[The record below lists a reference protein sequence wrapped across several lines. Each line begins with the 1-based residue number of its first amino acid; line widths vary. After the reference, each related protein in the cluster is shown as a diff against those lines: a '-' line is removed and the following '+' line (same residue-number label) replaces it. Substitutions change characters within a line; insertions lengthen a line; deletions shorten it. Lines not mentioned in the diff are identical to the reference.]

1 MPQHKSK
8 QQPNPN
14 KRTKM
19 RNPTILNPEAEVEKF
34 KQRREIYKVF
44 EMIIKNYVKNIADN
58 LAKEGKISSNYKI
71 TSRTKKPE
79 SYKGKITRPNKDYTD
94 PLHQITD
101 LAGVKVI
108 FNTTKDQKAF
118 NTEFVKRI
126 GGLRDDENSA
136 NLRDEKYEKRQ
147 FGYLG
152 IHHIVWFDESL
163 LDGKI
168 TWENR
173 EIDGETTLIDE
184 WENGERLLAA
194 KGVAKEQLKNFRA
207 EIQTMTFL
215 QYIWAE
221 IEHKVRY
228 KPDKKLDK
236 ETERIF
242 DRIAA
247 LLELSDAA
255 FEELLEL
262 VEQKDKQTK
271 DSIQQI
277 HTASEPDKKHERE
290 KQLLLDSSDVIQT
303 CLNSED
309 FSALL
314 AQVKTQNLAYIN
326 APIDY
331 IDKGFVKLLQKAEI
345 SSYYELKRIFDER
358 VLEQLRSY
366 AEKSAAKAMY
376 QKLEII
382 KALIY
387 LSIQDPKTQEDIYVG
402 KDGVVAGAL
411 VKSLPKKPLTKETTH
426 KGVNSKI

>member
-1 MPQHKSK
+1 MSS
-8 QQPNPN
+8 
-14 KRTKM
+14 
-19 RNPTILNPEAEVEKF
+19 PTILNPEAEVEKF

-44 EMIIKNYVKNIADN
+44 EMIMKNYVKTIADN
-58 LAKEGKISSNYKI
+58 LAKDGIINSNYKI

-94 PLHQITD
+94 PLQQITD

-118 NTEFVKRI
+118 NAEFVKRI
-126 GGLRDDENSA
+126 GSLRDEKNSA

-163 LDGKI
+163 LKGKI

-173 EIDGETTLIDE
+173 EIDGEITPIDE
-184 WENGERLLAA
+184 WENGERLLEA
-194 KGVAKEQLKNFRA
+194 KGIAKEQLKNFRA

-262 VEQKDKQTK
+262 VEQRDRQTK
-271 DSIQQI
+271 DSIWQI
-277 HTASEPDKKHERE
+277 QSTASEPNKHETE
-290 KQLLLDSSDVIQT
+290 KQLLLDSSDVVQA
-303 CLNSED
+303 CFNSED

-314 AQVKTQNLAYIN
+314 ARVQTHNLAYIN
-326 APIDY
+326 EPIDY
-331 IDKGFVKLLQKAEI
+331 IDKGFVELLGLAGI
-345 SSYYELKRIFDER
+345 HNYYELKHIFDEE
-358 VLEQLRSY
+358 VLGQLRDY
-366 AEKSAAKAMY
+366 AQKLKAKTFY

-387 LSIQDPKTQEDIYVG
+387 LASPEKQEKIYKG
-402 KDGVVAGAL
+402 HNGVVAGAL
-411 VKSLPKKPLTKETTH
+411 VKQLYQRKPHTKE
-426 KGVNSKI
+426 

>member
-1 MPQHKSK
+1 
-8 QQPNPN
+8 
-14 KRTKM
+14 M

-101 LAGVKVI
+101 LAGVKII

-194 KGVAKEQLKNFRA
+194 KGVAKEQLKDFRA

-387 LSIQDPKTQEDIYVG
+387 LSIQDPKTQEEIYVG

>member
-1 MPQHKSK
+1 
-8 QQPNPN
+8 
-14 KRTKM
+14 M

-34 KQRREIYKVF
+34 KQSREIYKVF

-163 LDGKI
+163 LEGKI

-194 KGVAKEQLKNFRA
+194 KGVAKEQLKDFRA

-387 LSIQDPKTQEDIYVG
+387 LSIQDPKTQEEIYVG

>member
-1 MPQHKSK
+1 
-8 QQPNPN
+8 
-14 KRTKM
+14 M

-184 WENGERLLAA
+184 WENGQRLLAA

-387 LSIQDPKTQEDIYVG
+387 LSIQDPKTQEEIYVG

>member
-8 QQPNPN
+8 QQPNTN
-14 KRTKM
+14 KRIKM

-34 KQRREIYKVF
+34 KQSREIYKVF

-194 KGVAKEQLKNFRA
+194 KGVAKEQLKDFRA

-262 VEQKDKQTK
+262 VEQKDRQTK

-387 LSIQDPKTQEDIYVG
+387 LSIQDPKTQEEIYVG

>member
-1 MPQHKSK
+1 MS
-8 QQPNPN
+8 
-14 KRTKM
+14 T
-19 RNPTILNPEAEVEKF
+19 PTILNPEAEVEKF

-101 LAGVKVI
+101 LAGVKII

-173 EIDGETTLIDE
+173 EIDGETTLIDD

-387 LSIQDPKTQEDIYVG
+387 LSIQDPKTQEEIYVG

>member
-1 MPQHKSK
+1 
-8 QQPNPN
+8 
-14 KRTKM
+14 M

-34 KQRREIYKVF
+34 KQSREIYKVF

-184 WENGERLLAA
+184 WENGQRLLAA

-387 LSIQDPKTQEDIYVG
+387 LSIQDPKTQEEIYVG

>member
-14 KRTKM
+14 KRIKM

-345 SSYYELKRIFDER
+345 SSYYELKRIFDKR

-387 LSIQDPKTQEDIYVG
+387 LSIQDPKTQEEIYVG

>member
-1 MPQHKSK
+1 
-8 QQPNPN
+8 
-14 KRTKM
+14 M

-101 LAGVKVI
+101 LAGVKII

-387 LSIQDPKTQEDIYVG
+387 LSIQDPKTQEEIYVG

>member
-1 MPQHKSK
+1 
-8 QQPNPN
+8 
-14 KRTKM
+14 M

-184 WENGERLLAA
+184 WENGQRLLAA

-262 VEQKDKQTK
+262 VEQKDRQTK

-387 LSIQDPKTQEDIYVG
+387 LSIQDPKTQEEIYVG

>member
-1 MPQHKSK
+1 
-8 QQPNPN
+8 
-14 KRTKM
+14 M

-184 WENGERLLAA
+184 WENGER
-194 KGVAKEQLKNFRA
+194 QRA
-207 EIQTMTFL
+207 
-215 QYIWAE
+215 
-221 IEHKVRY
+221 
-228 KPDKKLDK
+228 
-236 ETERIF
+236 
-242 DRIAA
+242 
-247 LLELSDAA
+247 
-255 FEELLEL
+255 
-262 VEQKDKQTK
+262 
-271 DSIQQI
+271 
-277 HTASEPDKKHERE
+277 
-290 KQLLLDSSDVIQT
+290 
-303 CLNSED
+303 
-309 FSALL
+309 
-314 AQVKTQNLAYIN
+314 
-326 APIDY
+326 
-331 IDKGFVKLLQKAEI
+331 
-345 SSYYELKRIFDER
+345 
-358 VLEQLRSY
+358 
-366 AEKSAAKAMY
+366 
-376 QKLEII
+376 
-382 KALIY
+382 
-387 LSIQDPKTQEDIYVG
+387 
-402 KDGVVAGAL
+402 
-411 VKSLPKKPLTKETTH
+411 
-426 KGVNSKI
+426 

>member
-1 MPQHKSK
+1 
-8 QQPNPN
+8 
-14 KRTKM
+14 M

-34 KQRREIYKVF
+34 KQSREIYKVF

-194 KGVAKEQLKNFRA
+194 KGVAKEQLKDFRA

-387 LSIQDPKTQEDIYVG
+387 LSIQDPKTQEEIYVG

>member
-1 MPQHKSK
+1 
-8 QQPNPN
+8 
-14 KRTKM
+14 M

-34 KQRREIYKVF
+34 KQSREIYKVF

-194 KGVAKEQLKNFRA
+194 KGVAKEQLKDFRA

-331 IDKGFVKLLQKAEI
+331 IV
-345 SSYYELKRIFDER
+345 
-358 VLEQLRSY
+358 
-366 AEKSAAKAMY
+366 
-376 QKLEII
+376 
-382 KALIY
+382 KAL
-387 LSIQDPKTQEDIYVG
+387 
-402 KDGVVAGAL
+402 
-411 VKSLPKKPLTKETTH
+411 
-426 KGVNSKI
+426 

>member
-1 MPQHKSK
+1 
-8 QQPNPN
+8 
-14 KRTKM
+14 M

-194 KGVAKEQLKNFRA
+194 KGVAKEQLKDFRA

-262 VEQKDKQTK
+262 VEQKDRQTK

-387 LSIQDPKTQEDIYVG
+387 LSIQDPKTQEEIYVG

>member
-1 MPQHKSK
+1 
-8 QQPNPN
+8 
-14 KRTKM
+14 M

-101 LAGVKVI
+101 LAGVKII

-163 LDGKI
+163 LEGKT

-184 WENGERLLAA
+184 WENGQRLLAA
-194 KGVAKEQLKNFRA
+194 KGVAKEQLKDFRA
-207 EIQTMTFL
+207 EIRTMTFL

-387 LSIQDPKTQEDIYVG
+387 LSIQDPKTQEEIYVG

>member
-14 KRTKM
+14 KRIKM

-101 LAGVKVI
+101 LAGVKII

-184 WENGERLLAA
+184 WENGQRLLAA

-262 VEQKDKQTK
+262 VEQKDRQTK

-387 LSIQDPKTQEDIYVG
+387 LSIQDPKTQEEIYVG